1 MKENKELVG
10 TCQPD
15 YEREYH
21 RLVRENA
28 QLISENLM
36 LRKTIIEMCK
46 NLFVKDD
53 SNNE

>member
-1 MKENKELVG
+1 MEESKKLVA

-21 RLVRENA
+21 RLMAEND
-28 QLISENLM
+28 I

-46 NLFVKDD
+46 NLFVKGGDD
-53 SNNE
+53 